1 MAEVPTSGMMLRG
14 RGPHQRRRYVKQE
27 EEAPQQ
33 PPEDPQAE
41 APAET
46 VESPETGSSQ
56 AEQPAP
62 AADVQE
68 VPSDLTK
75 VADLLDWVG
84 DDKARAQAVL
94 DQENAKPEGDVRVTL
109 VSKLTSILEADLI

>member
-1 MAEVPTSGMMLRG
+1 MAEVPTSGMMVRAS
-14 RGPHQRRRYVKQE
+14 GPHRRRRYEKPQE
-27 EEAPQQ
+27 TPSES
-33 PPEDPQAE
+33 

-46 VESPETGSSQ
+46 PTEPVETPETGTS
-56 AEQPAP
+56 
-62 AADVQE
+62 DVQE

-84 DDKARAQAVL
+84 DNKTRAQAVL
-94 DQENAKPEGDVRVTL
+94 DQENAKPESEVRVTL